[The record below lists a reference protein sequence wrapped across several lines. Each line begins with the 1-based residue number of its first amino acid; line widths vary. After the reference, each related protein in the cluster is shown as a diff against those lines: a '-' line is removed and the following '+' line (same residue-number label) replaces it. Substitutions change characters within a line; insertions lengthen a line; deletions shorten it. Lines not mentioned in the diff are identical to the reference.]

1 MLLHVPGLVRRGSQ
15 YIYRR
20 RVPHRLRSIIG
31 AHEVKRTLGTDDLKV
46 AKRKW
51 EAVHAEVNRLFAEAE
66 KAVSNP
72 TVAAFK
78 AVQEWRQ
85 YILKH
90 GEDDDN
96 EEGADS
102 AFSTALER
110 DAAGEKR
117 LDPVQRS
124 VLEALLKRHRGGP
137 EVATEENPP
146 LSIIFDRYHAEKKL
160 PSKTKGEWDRVLS
173 RFTESVGG
181 VDVPVQAITT
191 AHVRNFKTRLLTMH
205 VKGRPISGTTVKKL
219 LGALSTVLAWAKREG
234 YLTVNPA
241 EGITVAR
248 GRLDGVESGRL
259 PYSADDLTAIFSHE
273 REGDANHW
281 LPWLALY
288 TGARLEELGQLRT
301 ADVRREDGVDY
312 LAIEPGDGKR
322 VKTKSSRRRI
332 PLHPELVKLGFL
344 AFVQRQREA
353 GHERLFPELRP
364 NRHGALTAVWTKW
377 WGHHAREVCGVND
390 PRKTYHSFRHLW
402 KRTARTVMTEEFHDA
417 LTGHTNGSV
426 GRTYGNGVPLKTLAE
441 AMAEIK
447 FEGLRD

>member
-1 MLLHVPGLVRRGSQ
+1 MLLLMSGLVRRGSQ

-31 AHEVKRTLGTDDLKV
+31 THEVKRTLGTADLTV
-46 AKRKW
+46 AKKKW
-51 EAVHAEVNRLFAEAE
+51 QAVHAEVTRLFAEAE
-66 KAVSNP
+66 KAVTNP

-85 YILKH
+85 RALTH
-90 GEDDDN
+90 GEDDDD
-96 EEGADS
+96 EQAMDEGI
-102 AFSTALER
+102 STLLER
-110 DAAGEKR
+110 ENV
-117 LDPVQRS
+117 DPVQRR

-146 LSIIFDRYHAEKKL
+146 LTMIFDRYYTERKL
-160 PSKTKGEWDRVLS
+160 PLKTKGEWDRVLT

-181 VDVPVQAITT
+181 VDLPVQAITS
-191 AHVRNFKTRLLTMH
+191 AHVRSFKAKLLTMH
-205 VKGRPISGTTVKKL
+205 VNGRPISGTTVRKL
-219 LGALSTVLAWAKREG
+219 LGALSTVLGWAKREG

-259 PYSADDLTAIFSHE
+259 PYSADDLKAIFSHE
-273 REGDANHW
+273 RDGDANHW

-301 ADVRREDGVDY
+301 ADVRREDGVNY

-344 AFVQRQREA
+344 ALVQRQREA

-364 NRHGALTAVWTKW
+364 NRHGAHTAVWTKW
-377 WGHHAREVCGVND
+377 WGTHAREVCGIRD
-390 PRKTYHSFRHLW
+390 SRKTFHSFRHLW

-417 LTGHTNGSV
+417 LTGHSNGSV
-426 GRTYGNGVPLKTLAE
+426 GRSYGNGVPLKALAE
-441 AMAEIK
+441 AMAKMK
-447 FEGLRD
+447 FEELHSGEQR